1 MSIWSYLGHMDNVLV
16 CKASQTSSW
25 CQHSLEKAGED
36 HLSIQRVRVAMPYR
50 LVYVSQVWVFCP
62 GFWPLAGT
70 RLSHS
75 DPAWPRWP
83 AWGGSVPCPRGGLG
97 SALPWARCS
106 ARATA
111 TPGCRGCRRAGAV
124 KQSGLQVLI
133 SLPRGLCKNEHGNTQ
148 AGQLAVKHQAGRVL
162 CRIFK
167 VSWREMV
174 LKDYCGTVSRHIPY
188 SMDFYYSVKRNNSH
202 LPSQMLPAE
211 FLFLKYLRKVLE
223 ASNLSLGS

>member
-1 MSIWSYLGHMDNVLV
+1 MGVLSRVLTPGRDPFVPLG
-16 CKASQTSSW
+16 SS
-25 CQHSLEKAGED
+25 LATLTG
-36 HLSIQRVRVAMPYR
+36 VG
-50 LVYVSQVWVFCP
+50 WV
-62 GFWPLAGT
+62 GT
-70 RLSHS
+70 L
-75 DPAWPRWP
+75 PQ
-83 AWGGSVPCPRGGLG
+83 GGGLG

-188 SMDFYYSVKRNNSH
+188 SMDFYHSVKRNNSH

>member
-1 MSIWSYLGHMDNVLV
+1 MYVWRCLTGWFTSPRCGCFVLG
-16 CKASQTSSW
+16 
-25 CQHSLEKAGED
+25 
-36 HLSIQRVRVAMPYR
+36 
-50 LVYVSQVWVFCP
+50 
-62 GFWPLAGT
+62 
-70 RLSHS
+70 S
-75 DPAWPRWP
+75 DPWQGPVCPTRIQPGHVDRRGVGRYP
-83 AWGGSVPCPRGGLG
+83 APGGGLG

-188 SMDFYYSVKRNNSH
+188 SMDFYHSVKRNNSH